1 MAEGYTR
8 LFTTSTTTIYISA
21 NLLGQ
26 WVTGLESYLVILA
39 DKPIQ

>member
-1 MAEGYTR
+1 MAEGYMR
-8 LFTTSTTTIYISA
+8 LFTTTTIYISA